1 MGLGDAAG
9 LMASLRSLETDRL
22 QAEFDRALVEQR
34 DAQEAVWRAEEQS
47 TLKLDLGSSVGERA
61 ERMRLHSREEH
72 EAQRATYVAALA
84 RRDAAEAQLEAAA
97 AALGEAF
104 RRIDDASGGRLTAA
118 MDAIRVG
125 LQQGIASGRWARS
138 HEEGF

>member
-9 LMASLRSLETDRL
+9 LMTSLRSLETDRL

-47 TLKLDLGSSVGERA
+47 TL
-61 ERMRLHSREEH
+61 RLCHPDGDRPEVHSWEEH
-72 EAQRATYVAALA
+72 EAQGATYEAALA

-104 RRIDDASGGRLTAA
+104 RRLDEASGGRLTAA

-125 LQQGIASGRWARS
+125 LQQGIAAGRWPRS

>member
-34 DAQEAVWRAEEQS
+34 DAQGAVWRVEEQS
-47 TLKLDLGSSVGERA
+47 ILKLAVGPQCDQPEA
-61 ERMRLHSREEH
+61 PKFHSWEEH
-72 EAQRATYVAALA
+72 EAQRATYEAALA

-104 RRIDDASGGRLTAA
+104 RRLDEASGGRLTAA